1 MSRPPKLRRVCE
13 IPENLSYGPI
23 EQMKDR
29 SEQNTI
35 IMSIVEYEC
44 MRLMDYEGMNQT
56 EAAEAMGVARS
67 SVQRTYESLRKK
79 IALCLVEGKQLHI
92 EGGDFM
98 LCNDLE
104 ELPDCKNC
112 PPGRRRRG
120 RE

>member
-1 MSRPPKLRRVCE
+1 MSRPPKPRRVCE
-13 IPENLSYGPI
+13 LPENLTYGPSNLMLD
-23 EQMKDR
+23 ETD
-29 SEQNTI
+29 SAI

-44 MRLMDYEGMNQT
+44 MRLMDFEGMNQT

-79 IALCLVEGKQLHI
+79 IACCLVEGRHLRI

-98 LCNDLE
+98 LCNEMEDM
-104 ELPDCKNC
+104 PVCKNC

-120 RE
+120 RR

>member
-13 IPENLSYGPI
+13 LPENLSYGPL
-23 EQMKDR
+23 EP
-29 SEQNTI
+29 SESHEDTGTI
-35 IMSIVEYEC
+35 IMTIVEYEC

-79 IALCLVEGKQLHI
+79 IARCLVEGKRLRI

-104 ELPDCKNC
+104 DLPTCKNC

-120 RE
+120 RR